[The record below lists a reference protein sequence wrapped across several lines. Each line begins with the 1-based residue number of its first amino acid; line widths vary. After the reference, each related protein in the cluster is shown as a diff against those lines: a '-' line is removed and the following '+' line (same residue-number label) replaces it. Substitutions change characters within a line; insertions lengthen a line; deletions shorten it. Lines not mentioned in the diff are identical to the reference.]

1 MIDPEKEIHD
11 LIESEPDY
19 RDDDESRGHR
29 RALRDVTKIAASRE
43 QYRPKARK
51 NTCYSLVT
59 EPRVILPAMGIS

>member
-1 MIDPEKEIHD
+1 MYASLASLPSGPFLMIDPEKEIHD

-43 QYRPKARK
+43 QY
-51 NTCYSLVT
+51 
-59 EPRVILPAMGIS
+59 